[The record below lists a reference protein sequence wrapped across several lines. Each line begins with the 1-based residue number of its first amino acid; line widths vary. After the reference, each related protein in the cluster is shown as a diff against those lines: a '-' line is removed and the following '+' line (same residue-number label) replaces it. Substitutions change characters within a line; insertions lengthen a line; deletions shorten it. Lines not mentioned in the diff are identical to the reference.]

1 MNSEWVEVRNCP
13 WLHEAQFLK
22 SVLEGAGIET
32 FIPNEQTLGV
42 QPLYANMLGGARL
55 LVHPDDLERATE
67 LLDSPAV
74 QPDDSEGDDPDDA
87 A

>member
-1 MNSEWVEVRNCP
+1 MNGKWVEVRNCP

-22 SVLEGAGIET
+22 SVLDGAGIEA

-42 QPLYANMLGGARL
+42 QPFYANMLGGAQL
-55 LVHPDDLERATE
+55 LVHPDDLERASE
-67 LLDSPAV
+67 LLDSAAV
-74 QPDDSEGDDPDDA
+74 QPDESEGDAPDDA

>member
-1 MNSEWVEVRNCP
+1 MNGTWVEVRNCP

-22 SVLEGAGIET
+22 SVLNGAGIEA

-42 QPLYANMLGGARL
+42 QPFYANMLGGAQL
-55 LVHPDDLERATE
+55 LVRPDDLERASE
-67 LLDSPAV
+67 LLDSAAV
-74 QPDDSEGDDPDDA
+74 QPAECEGDDPDDA